1 MPCTELV
8 HDQGDC
14 LRFKSCFIITRT
26 TPLIAI
32 ESDSDT
38 DDFERDDTSE
48 LSMYTKTSSKK
59 R

>member
-26 TPLIAI
+26 TLIAI
-32 ESDSDT
+32 ESDSNT
-38 DDFERDDTSE
+38 DDFERDDTTE